1 LLSLLAFVIASFLS
15 VIPLLQFVFIV
26 LGVCFSIVT
35 IWRLV
40 IEIDEELQWAD
51 TSSDT
56 NRFRVERRWIPIE
69 APEDNYDTTPATYTR
84 YLDSNPYQDQA
95 FLRSTMVQ
103 DNMYLTNQS
112 DEVQKFDGSNI
123 FWKVILKH
131 LTPETIAFIKKD
143 YEVTIQTLLTTHT
156 AHLVERLESLRP
168 TEVQKVMGDLN
179 GTEAKYQ
186 LFDHALDQAIDIIK
200 DNK

>member
-1 LLSLLAFVIASFLS
+1 MRRYRAEALAYIKEINNMTNPAHE
-15 VIPLLQFVFIV
+15 
-26 LGVCFSIVT
+26 
-35 IWRLV
+35 WR
-40 IEIDEELQWAD
+40 EEL
-51 TSSDT
+51 
-56 NRFRVERRWIPIE
+56 EK
-69 APEDNYDTTPATYTR
+69 
-84 YLDSNPYQDQA
+84 
-95 FLRSTMVQ
+95 
-103 DNMYLTNQS
+103 
-112 DEVQKFDGSNI
+112 KFDGSNI